1 MLIINDLTKYYGR
14 LCALDHI
21 SMHIHDGDLY
31 GFVGPNGAGK
41 TTTLKILAG
50 LILPD
55 SGTVTMDG
63 GNLFHH
69 MQQKNL
75 RLDTCQIFLEHMII

>member
-31 GFVGPNGAGK
+31 GFVGPNGCRKNNDLKNPRRSYTAGQR
-41 TTTLKILAG
+41 
-50 LILPD
+50 
-55 SGTVTMDG
+55 
-63 GNLFHH
+63 H
-69 MQQKNL
+69 
-75 RLDTCQIFLEHMII
+75 E